1 MARLDALYVADLLL
15 EIGRRAQLEGGNP
28 YKAKAY
34 LRAADSL
41 RHLVR
46 PLAEVI
52 AQDQLQSIR
61 ALAKPSPAALSL
73 CIRTAP
79 TPGWINPG
87 KNIRAAFW
95 RCLAFRALNHPQS
108 FNFTSY
114 SALTR
119 SKTWKRA
126 CRENRLKD
134 VRGLGPALQRKVLES
149 LAIARAGQGRLRP
162 NRAQEALDHSIAD
175 LRQYRPEL
183 KDLTVAGDLRRGC
196 EVISD
201 LSLVAYSREA
211 KKPTSERLGALA
223 LHIAPPDQFA
233 AALLYATGNQD
244 HIARLESLAVGRGL
258 SLTQAGLRKGTR
270 RIAARTEFDYYKA
283 LGLQFIPPEL
293 REGRDEV
300 ELARKNRLPK
310 LVEQVRSQGLL
321 HIHTDASDGVHS
333 LAEVGRGRAN
343 AAIST
348 SASPTTRNPRT
359 TRGGL
364 REQEI
369 AALALLQLDALNRRY
384 GKTFRILKG
393 IEFDI
398 RADGSLDYPAEILA
412 RFDFIVASVH
422 SQFRMDRVRQTERI
436 VTAVSN
442 PFTTI
447 LGHPT
452 GRLLLR
458 RPGYQVDIEP
468 VLEAC
473 ARHGVAVEINC
484 NPNRLDR
491 PAAPPGTRARLPP
504 ERQSRR
510 ALDQGAGSRSVGHR
524 GGPQRRRAGQKRFER
539 HAALPAPGPSSQT
552 EDGMPSALNDD
563 GLRIG
568 TSGWTYDGWRGPFYP
583 KKVAKKD
590 WLAWYALQFTTTEIN
605 GSFYRTPSLEA
616 VRAWRERT
624 PPGFLFAWKASKF
637 ITHWKRLNENCRT
650 RST

>member
-1 MARLDALYVADLLL
+1 M
-15 EIGRRAQLEGGNP
+15 
-28 YKAKAY
+28 
-34 LRAADSL
+34 
-41 RHLVR
+41 
-46 PLAEVI
+46 
-52 AQDQLQSIR
+52 
-61 ALAKPSPAALSL
+61 
-73 CIRTAP
+73 
-79 TPGWINPG
+79 
-87 KNIRAAFW
+87 
-95 RCLAFRALNHPQS
+95 AFRALNHPQS

-119 SKTWKRA
+119 SKTWRELA
-126 CRENRLKD
+126 RENRLKD

-183 KDLTVAGDLRRGC
+183 KDLTVAGDVRRGC

-258 SLTQAGLRKGTR
+258 SLTQAGLRKARAASR
-270 RIAARTEFDYYKA
+270 RAPSSTITKPWGSNSFRPNCAKGAMRSNSPAKTDFPNWLSSPISKVSYTSIRT
-283 LGLQFIPPEL
+283 PPM
-293 REGRDEV
+293 
-300 ELARKNRLPK
+300 ACTASPK
-310 LVEQVRSQGLL
+310 WQRP
-321 HIHTDASDGVHS
+321 
-333 LAEVGRGRAN
+333 RAN

-348 SASPTTRNPRT
+348 SASPTTRNRRT
-359 TRGGL
+359 TRG
-364 REQEI
+364 RSSR
-369 AALALLQLDALNRRY
+369 ARDCRPARRNRRAQSALRQDLPHSQRHR
-384 GKTFRILKG
+384 T
-393 IEFDI
+393 DI

-484 NPNRLDR
+484 NPNRLDLDWR
-491 PAAPPGTRARLPP
+491 WH
-504 ERQSRR
+504 RR
-510 ALDQGAGSRSVGHR
+510 ALALGCRLSVNPDAHSIRELDLVRWGIAAARKGGVPAKSVLNAMPLSRLQAHLHK
-524 GGPQRRRAGQKRFER
+524 RRTGCQAR
-539 HAALPAPGPSSQT
+539 
-552 EDGMPSALNDD
+552 
-563 GLRIG
+563 
-568 TSGWTYDGWRGPFYP
+568 
-583 KKVAKKD
+583 
-590 WLAWYALQFTTTEIN
+590 
-605 GSFYRTPSLEA
+605 
-616 VRAWRERT
+616 
-624 PPGFLFAWKASKF
+624 
-637 ITHWKRLNENCRT
+637 
-650 RST
+650 

>member
-15 EIGRRAQLEGGNP
+15 EIGIRAQLEGGNP

-52 AQDQLQSIR
+52 AQDQLQSIPGVGEAIAR
-61 ALAKPSPAALSL
+61 RVIALHKNGTY
-73 CIRTAP
+73 R
-79 TPGWINPG
+79 WINPG
-87 KNIRAAFW
+87 KISEQPFGAAWHSW
-95 RCLAFRALNHPQS
+95 RLKP
-108 FNFTSY
+108 
-114 SALTR
+114 SAVIQLHQLLGIN
-119 SKTWKRA
+119 SLEDLERA

-310 LVEQVRSQGLL
+310 LVEEFDLKGLL

-333 LAEVGRGRAN
+333 LAEMAEAARKRGYQYLG
-343 AAIST
+343 ISDHSQ
-348 SASPTTRNPRT
+348 SAHYA
-359 TRGGL
+359 GGL

-369 AALALLQLDALNRRY
+369 AAQHAAIDALNRRY
-384 GKTFRILKG
+384 GKSFRILKG
-393 IEFDI
+393 IEADI
-398 RADGSLDYPAEILA
+398 LGDGSLDYPDRVLGT
-412 RFDFIVASVH
+412 FDFVVASVH
-422 SQFRMDRVRQTERI
+422 S
-436 VTAVSN
+436 
-442 PFTTI
+442 
-447 LGHPT
+447 
-452 GRLLLR
+452 
-458 RPGYQVDIEP
+458 
-468 VLEAC
+468 
-473 ARHGVAVEINC
+473 
-484 NPNRLDR
+484 
-491 PAAPPGTRARLPP
+491 
-504 ERQSRR
+504 
-510 ALDQGAGSRSVGHR
+510 
-524 GGPQRRRAGQKRFER
+524 RFK
-539 HAALPAPGPSSQT
+539 
-552 EDGMPSALNDD
+552 M
-563 GLRIG
+563 
-568 TSGWTYDGWRGPFYP
+568 P
-583 KKVAKKD
+583 KKEQTD
-590 WLAWYALQFTTTEIN
+590 RIL
-605 GSFYRTPSLEA
+605 
-616 VRAWRERT
+616 RAIEQ
-624 PPGFLFAWKASKF
+624 P
-637 ITHWKRLNENCRT
+637 T
-650 RST
+650 RPLSAI